1 MSELNEADDRSP
13 QPDGATNALPV
24 DSDTLTTLHDGERT
38 IWLVGTAHVSP
49 ESVRE
54 VREIIDAVRP
64 DVVAVELC
72 KPRFEALTDE
82 SRWKNLNIFDVI
94 RSGRVLFL
102 LANIALGAYQR
113 RIGAR
118 LGVKPGAELLEAVH
132 AAADVGAR
140 VELIDRE
147 IHATLRRAWASVG
160 FWKKSMLMASLTE
173 GMFGGGGKD
182 VEAEDIEALKEKGRL
197 NDVMSEFATALPE
210 VKGALIDERDSFM
223 ISKLAN
229 IPDRRIVAVVGA
241 GHVPGMVGLFP
252 NGGGDTEV
260 LSEMPPPSM
269 WGTALKWAL
278 PAAVLL
284 SFYWGYRETAGR
296 SLEYM
301 IWAWTIP
308 NAVMAAICTIIAGG
322 RPLTVLTAAVASP
335 ITSLNPLV
343 AAGFVAGLVEAWLR
357 KPTVADAERIND
369 DVQSIRGLYRNAFTR
384 VLLVV
389 FLANLGSALGAW
401 IGAAFVFT
409 AVTGEPAPT
418 P

>member
-1 MSELNEADDRSP
+1 MSELNEADDRS
-13 QPDGATNALPV
+13 QEPDGTTNALPV
-24 DSDTLTTLHDGERT
+24 DSDTLTTLKDGDRT

-54 VREIIDAVRP
+54 VREVITAVRP

-72 KPRFEALTDE
+72 RPRFDALTDE
-82 SRWKNLNIFDVI
+82 SRWKNLNIFEVI

-118 LGVKPGAELLEAVH
+118 LGVKPGAELLEAVN
-132 AAADVGAR
+132 AASEVGAR

-160 FWKKSMLMASLTE
+160 FWKKSMLLVSLTE
-173 GMFGGGGKD
+173 GMFGGGGKEVD
-182 VEAEDIEALKEKGRL
+182 AEDIEALKEKGRL
-197 NDVMSEFATALPE
+197 NDVMSEFAAALPE

-223 ISKLAN
+223 VSKLAQ

-241 GHVPGMVGLFP
+241 GHVPGMIGLFP
-252 NGGGDTEV
+252 DGGGNPDT
-260 LSEMPPPSM
+260 LSELPPPSM

-284 SFYWGYRETAGR
+284 SFYWGYRENAGR

-301 IWAWTIP
+301 LWAWTVP
-308 NAVMAAICTIIAGG
+308 NAIMAALGTAIAGG
-322 RPLTVLTAAVASP
+322 RALTVLTAALASP
-335 ITSLNPLV
+335 ITSLNPMV
-343 AAGFVAGLVEAWLR
+343 AAGFVAGLMEAWLR
-357 KPTVADAERIND
+357 KPTVADAERINE

-389 FLANLGSALGAW
+389 FLANLGSSLGAW

-409 AVTGEPAPT
+409 AITGEPP
-418 P
+418 PG